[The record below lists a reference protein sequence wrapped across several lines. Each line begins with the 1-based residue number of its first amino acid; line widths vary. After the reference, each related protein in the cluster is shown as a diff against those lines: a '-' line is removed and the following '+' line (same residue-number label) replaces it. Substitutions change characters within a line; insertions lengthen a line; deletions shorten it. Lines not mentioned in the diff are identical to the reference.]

1 MTPRSP
7 KKKACRLM
15 GLTGLR
21 EWLAERG
28 VERSR
33 KELQRRAALGQ
44 FGQFVDSRY
53 IITGEEAQELLESL
67 RPQDS

>member
-1 MTPRSP
+1 MDPRHA
-7 KKKACRLM
+7 KKKPRLM

-21 EWLAERG
+21 EWLADRG

-53 IITGEEAQELLESL
+53 IITEEEAQELLESL